1 MSCATPLTSVLS
13 LGRSRKTVTIVFC
26 DVVGSTPMGDELDPE
41 TVRRVMARFFE
52 EMREVLVRHGG
63 TVEKYIGD
71 AVMAV
76 FGIPKLHEDD
86 AVRALRAAADMR
98 NALTWLNEDLQRTI
112 GVSITTRTGVCTG
125 EVLVSDA
132 SVGPAI
138 VGDAVNVAAR
148 LQQAAAPGEILLGRE
163 TYRLVRDFV
172 TVDEAS
178 SLVLKG
184 KRLPVSAY
192 RLTGVTDIS
201 EPLRRA
207 EPPLVGRSRELR
219 ELRAAFDR
227 AVEDRACRSLTVI
240 GAAGAGKSRLA
251 TEFVAGIE
259 DDAVAVWGRCLP
271 YGDGIT
277 FWPIAEA
284 VRELADI
291 DVDDPFGIARSKL
304 EALLRAAEGSDALFD
319 LVAAVAGLADVK
331 AGMQET
337 FWAILRFLEGISR
350 VRPLVMVFDDLQWA
364 EPAFLD
370 LLDYLLR
377 SCRDA
382 PILLLCLARGELLEE
397 RSEWAARLPNASMVH
412 LSPLGDGEAE
422 HLIDELLQGD
432 ALDAALRRRISEM
445 GSGNPLF
452 LVEMIKM
459 LRDDGVLTAA
469 GTEGPGQTMDIGA
482 STVPPTIHALVGA
495 RLDRLSPEERA
506 IVHGA
511 AVIGKVFTWGALLDL
526 VPEELRPRVGP
537 ILQGLV
543 RRELVAP
550 DHSASVGE
558 DAFTFHHILIQ
569 EAAYGQTSK
578 ESRGELHLRF
588 AGWLERESGDRIGEN
603 EEILAYHL
611 EQAARYRS
619 ELGRSDD
626 GNDALIARASGTLT
640 SVGRRAL
647 ARGDMSA
654 AANLLTR
661 AYDLLPSGWTSRL
674 ELVPELGQ
682 VLVETGQITRA
693 ERMLAD
699 AVGRAKASGD
709 RGLEAHVQIVSLL
722 LKEFTDPEHRSE
734 EALATLGSAI
744 PVLEDLGD
752 DLGLARAYRL
762 LGDVHYARSRYADAD
777 DAFERAIE
785 HAQKADAVYEEA
797 ESLRLYAGSGLYGPA
812 PADEVMRRCERIQEL
827 ARGNP
832 TAEAG
837 AIRSL
842 GVLKAMRGEIDEG
855 RELVRTSAQLLED
868 HGLKMRAT
876 FVSEAIGF
884 IETLAGDH
892 AAAERA
898 LRAAHDEVSRLG
910 DLGYQSTA
918 AALLAHTICAQGR
931 YEEAERFCGIAEE
944 IGAEDDLATQV
955 LWRSAKAKVLAA
967 RGEHGEAARLAR
979 EAVVLAESTDDTN
992 MYADS
997 LMDLASVLSA
1007 TGDSAER
1014 VDAIRR
1020 ARDLY
1025 VRKGNVVSARLAEE
1039 LERTAG

>member
-1 MSCATPLTSVLS
+1 M
-13 LGRSRKTVTIVFC
+13 
-26 DVVGSTPMGDELDPE
+26 DPE

-52 EMREVLVRHGG
+52 EMRDVLVRHGG

-86 AVRALRAAADMR
+86 ALRALRAAADMR
-98 NALTWLNEDLQRTI
+98 SALTGLNEDLQRTI
-112 GVSITTRTGVCTG
+112 GVSITTRTGVSTG

-132 SVGPAI
+132 ALGPAI

-148 LQQAAAPGEILLGRE
+148 LQQAAAPGEILLERE
-163 TYRLVRDFV
+163 TYRLVRDFAS
-172 TVDEAS
+172 VDEAS

-184 KRLPVSAY
+184 KRLPVTAY
-192 RLTGVTDIS
+192 RLTEIATVSDL
-201 EPLRRA
+201 PRRA
-207 EPPLVGRSRELR
+207 DPPLVGRSRELR
-219 ELRAAFDR
+219 DLRAVFDI
-227 AVEDRACRSLTVI
+227 AVKDRACRMLTVI

-251 TEFVAGIE
+251 TEFVAGVE
-259 DDAVAVWGRCLP
+259 GEALAVWGRCLP

-277 FWPIAEA
+277 FWPVAEA
-284 VRELADI
+284 VRQLAGI
-291 DVDDPFGIARSKL
+291 DVDDPFEIARSKL
-304 EALLRAAEGSDALFD
+304 QALLREADGSALFD
-319 LVAAVAGLADVK
+319 RVAAATGLADVK
-331 AGMQET
+331 AGMEET
-337 FWAILRFLEGISR
+337 FWAIRRFLEQISR
-350 VRPLVMVFDDLQWA
+350 GSPLVLIFDDLQWA

-382 PILLLCLARGELLEE
+382 PILLLCLARGDLLEE
-397 RSEWAARLPNASMVH
+397 NSEWAARLPSATMLH
-412 LSPLGDGEAE
+412 LSPLGDVETE

-432 ALDAALRRRISEM
+432 DLDTGLRRRISEM
-445 GSGNPLF
+445 GGGNPLF

-459 LRDDGVLTAA
+459 LRDDGVFA
-469 GTEGPGQTMDIGA
+469 GPGTDGSGPPKEISA

-495 RLDRLSPEERA
+495 RLDRLDREERA
-506 IVHGA
+506 VVHGA
-511 AVIGKVFTWGALLDL
+511 AVIGKVFSWGALLDL
-526 VPEELRPRVGP
+526 VPEELRPKVGP

-543 RRELVAP
+543 RRELIAP
-550 DHSASVGE
+550 EHSAIGGE
-558 DAFTFHHILIQ
+558 DAFSFHHILTQ

-578 ESRGELHLRF
+578 ESRGDLHLRF
-588 AGWLERESGDRIGEN
+588 ASWLERESGDRIGEN

-611 EQAARYRS
+611 EQAVRYRI
-619 ELGRSDD
+619 ELGHSDD
-626 GNDALIARASGTLT
+626 RTAALIDRASGTLA

-661 AYDLLPSGWTSRL
+661 AYDLLPQGGTSRL
-674 ELVPELGQ
+674 ALVPELGQ
-682 VLVETGQITRA
+682 ILVETGQLTRA
-693 ERMLAD
+693 EDMLAD
-699 AVGRAKASGD
+699 AVDRAKANGD
-709 RGLEAHVQIVSLL
+709 RGLEAHVRIVSLL
-722 LKEFTDPEHRSE
+722 LKESTDPEHRSE
-734 EALATLGSAI
+734 EALATLGSVI

-762 LGDVHYARSRYADAD
+762 LGDVHFARSRYADAD
-777 DAFERAIE
+777 GAFEQAIE
-785 HAQKADAVYEEA
+785 HARKAGAEYEEA

-812 PADEVMRRCERIQEL
+812 PADEVMRRCERIREM

-837 AIRSL
+837 AIRSM
-842 GVLKAMRGEIDEG
+842 GVLKAMRGQIDAG

-876 FVSEAIGF
+876 FVSEAMGF

-910 DLGYQSTA
+910 ELGYQSTA

-931 YEEAERFCGIAEE
+931 FEEADRFCDIAEK

-955 LWRSAKAKVLAA
+955 LWRTARAKVLAA
-967 RGEHGEAARLAR
+967 RGEQEAAAALAR
-979 EAVVLAESTDDTN
+979 AAVTLAERTDDTN
-992 MYADS
+992 MCADS
-997 LMDLASVLSA
+997 LMDLAGVLSV

-1020 ARDLY
+1020 ARKLY
-1025 VRKGNVVSARLAEE
+1025 VQKGNVVSAGLAER
-1039 LERTAG
+1039 LESVPP